1 MKDQQKFNYKQQL
14 QLKKKKN
21 QNHSSLGIIILF
33 GSLKGNHILVFY
45 YLQAKQHG

>member
-1 MKDQQKFNYKQQL
+1 MKDQQKMQL
-14 QLKKKKN
+14 QATITIKKKN

-33 GSLKGNHILVFY
+33 GSLKGNNILVFY